1 MSGEVKAEA
10 SEDKCSGKADVLT
23 GQQCPM
29 CHSKTLTLT
38 EAERDIPYFGR
49 VYLFSMSC
57 SSCNYHKSDVE
68 CVEEHAPS
76 RYEIDVSGE
85 EDMKIR
91 VVRSSQATVKIPRV
105 VTIEPAIASNGY
117 ITNVEGIIERVKQ
130 QIGSSI
136 EDEDDETKKK
146 QARKLLKKIN
156 RAVWGQDELKII
168 IEDPSGNSSIVSEKA
183 VMTKL
188 KGSK

>member
-1 MSGEVKAEA
+1 MQKPEELSGQE
-10 SEDKCSGKADVLT
+10 
-23 GQQCPM
+23 CPM
-29 CHSKTLTLT
+29 CGKKTLTLT
-38 EAERDIPYFGR
+38 EDERDIPYFGR
-49 VYLFSMSC
+49 SYLFSMTCTSC
-57 SSCNYHKSDVE
+57 KYHKADIE
-68 CVEEHAPS
+68 AAEQKAPS
-76 RYEIDVSGE
+76 KFSLDIDGE

-91 VVRSSQATVKIPRV
+91 IVRSSQATVKIPRV